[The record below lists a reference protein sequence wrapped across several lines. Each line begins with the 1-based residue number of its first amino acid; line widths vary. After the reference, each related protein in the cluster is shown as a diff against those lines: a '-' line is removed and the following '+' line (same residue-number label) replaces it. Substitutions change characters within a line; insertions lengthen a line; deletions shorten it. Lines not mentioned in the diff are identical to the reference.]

1 MGSLETNKIFAAI
14 LVAGLI
20 AMVTGIVSRIVV
32 HPTHPEESAY
42 KIDISALGSAEAAP
56 APEGPYEVASIAPLL
71 ASADPAAGQAAA
83 AKCGACHNFDKGG
96 ANKVGPN
103 LFGVVNRPHAAHEG
117 YSYSKSMAALSDEVW
132 DYDHL
137 NTFLSN
143 PKKAVPG
150 TKMNFAGIKAEE
162 ERANLIAW
170 LRTLADSP
178 APLP

>member
-32 HPTHPEESAY
+32 HPTKPAEAAY
-42 KIDISALGSAEAAP
+42 KIDTTALGGAAEAP
-56 APEGPYEVASIAPLL
+56 AAAEEFTVPSIMPLL
-71 ASADPAAGQAAA
+71 ASADVAAGQAAA
-83 AKCGACHNFDKGG
+83 AKCTACHGFEKGG

-103 LFGVVNRPHAAHEG
+103 LYELINRPHGTHEG
-117 YSYSKSMAALSDEVW
+117 YAYSKSMAALSAQPW

-137 NTFLSN
+137 NTFLTN

-150 TKMNFAGIKAEE
+150 TKMNFAGIKSEQ

-170 LRTLADSP
+170 LRTLADTP